1 MWFTFCCS
9 DFDNPCELFSAFE
22 ISGNC
27 PVQLA
32 AHGIPC
38 TCPFNPTTIDL
49 PPSVFVVPNFDAGWI
64 PIYPVSRRF
73 PTVFFLPIFFH
84 KALRFS
90 FISGKIPSTSR
101 NDPRTCHRRMLWNW
115 AGHQMPFIFTWLSVC
130 ITQFRLDMN
139 HNDIFFFCL
148 YVENAVC
155 LHLIYTATD
164 KLVFP
169 CSYFE
174 KKNPLISH

>member
-9 DFDNPCELFSAFE
+9 SFDNPCELFSAFGN
-22 ISGNC
+22 SGNC

-49 PPSVFVVPNFDAGWI
+49 PPSVFVVPHIDGGWI
-64 PIYPVSRRF
+64 PIYLVSRRF
-73 PTVFFLPIFFH
+73 PTDFLLTICFH
-84 KALRFS
+84 KAIRFS

-101 NDPRTCHRRMLWNW
+101 NEPRTCHHRMLWSPTW
-115 AGHQMPFIFTWLSVC
+115 HPRAFIWTWLSVC
-130 ITQFRLDMN
+130 ITQFWIDMN
-139 HNDIFFFCL
+139 QNDIFFVYTL
-148 YVENAVC
+148 INAVC

-164 KLVFP
+164 KLLFP
-169 CSYFE
+169 CMQLFR
-174 KKNPLISH
+174 KIL

>member
-9 DFDNPCELFSAFE
+9 SFDNPCELFSAFGN
-22 ISGNC
+22 SGNC

-49 PPSVFVVPNFDAGWI
+49 PPSVFVVPHIDAGWI
-64 PIYPVSRRF
+64 PIYLVSRRF
-73 PTVFFLPIFFH
+73 PTDFLLTICFH
-84 KALRFS
+84 KAIRFS

-101 NDPRTCHRRMLWNW
+101 NEPRTCHRRMLWSPIW
-115 AGHQMPFIFTWLSVC
+115 HPRPFIWTWLSVC
-130 ITQFRLDMN
+130 ITQFWIDMN
-139 HNDIFFFCL
+139 QNDIFFVYTL
-148 YVENAVC
+148 INAVC

-164 KLVFP
+164 KLLFP
-169 CSYFE
+169 CMQLFR
-174 KKNPLISH
+174 KIL

>member
-1 MWFTFCCS
+1 MKLTSTFLYYCHICFNFDNKRNTFIEIKFNILSNASSFIYNLFKMYAVLESAYQINSIHYHSLLFLKKILWFTFCCS
-9 DFDNPCELFSAFE
+9 NFDNPCELFSAFE

-73 PTVFFLPIFFH
+73 QTVFF
-84 KALRFS
+84 
-90 FISGKIPSTSR
+90 
-101 NDPRTCHRRMLWNW
+101 
-115 AGHQMPFIFTWLSVC
+115 
-130 ITQFRLDMN
+130 
-139 HNDIFFFCL
+139 
-148 YVENAVC
+148 
-155 LHLIYTATD
+155 
-164 KLVFP
+164 
-169 CSYFE
+169 
-174 KKNPLISH
+174 

>member
-1 MWFTFCCS
+1 MTLTTHVSFFLHLKSRETV
-9 DFDNPCELFSAFE
+9 LFSWQHTA
-22 ISGNC
+22 S
-27 PVQLA
+27 PARARL
-32 AHGIPC
+32 IP
-38 TCPFNPTTIDL
+38 
-49 PPSVFVVPNFDAGWI
+49 PPSIHPRLFVVPNFDAGWI

-90 FISGKIPSTSR
+90 FISGKIPRTSR

-174 KKNPLISH
+174 NKTPLISH